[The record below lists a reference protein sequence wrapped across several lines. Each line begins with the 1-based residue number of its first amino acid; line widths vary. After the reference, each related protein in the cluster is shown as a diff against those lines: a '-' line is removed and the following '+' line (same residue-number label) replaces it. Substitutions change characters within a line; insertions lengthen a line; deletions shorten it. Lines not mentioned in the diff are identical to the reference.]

1 MKSNICLIG
10 MSGVGKTSFGKLIA
24 KNLDFD
30 FIDIDKKIQE
40 NHPDWK
46 LIATEDTERFKKEEK
61 KTSMSLPFDLKRT
74 IISPGGSVVY
84 DDEVMNHFKKIAI
97 VIYLKSSA
105 KALLKKIN
113 DPSARGII
121 GLKTKTFAEILEER
135 HPLYLKYADEV
146 FPVGEETEVA
156 EGKEKLENLLV
167 DLLHYQDWE

>member
-1 MKSNICLIG
+1 

-24 KNLDFD
+24 KNLNFD

-113 DPSARGII
+113 DPSARGIV

-146 FPVGEETEVA
+146 FPVGEETEV
-156 EGKEKLENLLV
+156 EEVEEKLERLII
-167 DLLHYQDWE
+167 DLLHY